1 MLIRRDQLKVRGMRA
16 WTGVVLVACVGGEGH
31 SRSCFVRVDRRWR
44 RCCCAL
50 PRVPVSSGPDGARF
64 RFRSDFGVNLCPS
77 NVMNDRNVR
86 MKRRQARNPSRNPG
100 IRKRNPAE
108 AVSTSF
114 PRVRVRRD
122 RDAVTRMHGPFAFNA
137 SRDARVTGS
146 HAAHARADN
155 TQEIR
160 PRRRRVAVLSRV

>member
-1 MLIRRDQLKVRGMRA
+1 MRGPVWCWWRASVVKVTLGRA
-16 WTGVVLVACVGGEGH
+16 SFVWTGGGGAAAA
-31 SRSCFVRVDRRWR
+31 
-44 RCCCAL
+44 RC
-50 PRVPVSSGPDGARF
+50 PVCRF
-64 RFRSDFGVNLCPS
+64 RLDPTGRASASGDFGVNLCPS

-122 RDAVTRMHGPFAFNA
+122 RDAVTRMHPAMLG
-137 SRDARVTGS
+137 
-146 HAAHARADN
+146 
-155 TQEIR
+155 
-160 PRRRRVAVLSRV
+160 